1 MPTPRRFLAPWSAE
15 VQPNYYVVRDAIR
28 QPKDKECVLLRSP
41 WRTQLNRQSVRVTER
56 RLRCESHARQF
67 DLASYTHRRDLCRLT
82 LVHRQKAADG
92 DAN

>member
-56 RLRCESHARQF
+56 RLRHARQF
-67 DLASYTHRRDLCRLT
+67 DLASCTHRRGLCRLT
-82 LVHRQKAADG
+82 LVGRQEAADG